1 MIKIFDNMVFGIA
14 LSTLTYSFGVFLNKK
29 SKNVLVNPM
38 VISVILC
45 LLFLNIFHIDM
56 EIYLKGANFMGSLI
70 LPATAAVGLST
81 YRKLK
86 ILKEYAF
93 PIVFGSLVSCIA
105 SILAVYTLCKVFK
118 IDEAVAASLVSK
130 SITMAIALEVS
141 AGLGGTKAMTMLAV
155 MVTGTLGSVVCM
167 FLIDILKLKNEVAT
181 GVALGSTSHAA
192 GMAMA
197 MEKGETQVAAAGV
210 CIGIA
215 GICTS
220 IIAIFM

>member
-29 SKNVLVNPM
+29 AKNVLVNPM

-45 LLFLNIFHIDM
+45 LLFLNVFHIDM
-56 EIYLKGANFMGSLI
+56 EVYLKGANFMGSLI
-70 LPATAAVGLST
+70 LPATAAVGLAT

-93 PIVFGSLVSCIA
+93 PIVFGSLMSCI
-105 SILAVYTLCKVFK
+105 SSVVVVVLLCRIFK
-118 IDEAVAASLVSK
+118 IDEAITASLVPK
-130 SITMAIALEVS
+130 SITMAIALEV
-141 AGLGGTKAMTMLAV
+141 AGGLGGTKAMTMLAV

-167 FLIDILKLKNEVAT
+167 FLIDILKLKNELAM

-197 MEKGETQVAAAGV
+197 MEKGEVQVAAAGV

>member
-1 MIKIFDNMVFGIA
+1 MIKIFDNMIFGIA
-14 LSTLTYSFGVFLNKK
+14 LSTLAYSFGVFLNKK
-29 SKNVLVNPM
+29 AKNVLVNPM

-45 LLFLNIFHIDM
+45 LAFLKIFNIDM
-56 EIYLKGANFMGSLI
+56 EVYMKGGRFMSALI
-70 LPATAAVGLST
+70 FPATAAVGLST

-93 PIVFGSLVSCIA
+93 PIVFGSLMSSVSTIVV
-105 SILAVYTLCKVFK
+105 VYALCNVFK
-118 IDEAVAASLVSK
+118 IDEAITASLIPK

-141 AGLGGTKAMTMLAV
+141 MGLGGTKAVTMLAV
-155 MVTGTLGSVVCM
+155 MVTGTLGSVICM
-167 FLIDILKLKNEVAT
+167 FLIDILKLKNEVAM

-197 MEKGETQVAAAGV
+197 LEKGEVQVAAAGV

>member
-1 MIKIFDNMVFGIA
+1 
-14 LSTLTYSFGVFLNKK
+14 
-29 SKNVLVNPM
+29 
-38 VISVILC
+38 
-45 LLFLNIFHIDM
+45 
-56 EIYLKGANFMGSLI
+56 
-70 LPATAAVGLST
+70 
-81 YRKLK
+81 
-86 ILKEYAF
+86 
-93 PIVFGSLVSCIA
+93 
-105 SILAVYTLCKVFK
+105 
-118 IDEAVAASLVSK
+118 
-130 SITMAIALEVS
+130 MAIALEVS